1 MDLTTILVWI
11 VVGGVAGL
19 LASLLVR
26 GTGLG
31 LVGDI
36 VVGIVG
42 AFLGGFILSLFG
54 QPGVTGLNVSSLVV
68 AFVGA
73 VILLLIV
80 RVVSQGRRRSTSG
93 S

>member
-1 MDLTTILVWI
+1 MNLTAILVWI
-11 VVGGVAGL
+11 IVGGVAGL

-42 AFLGGFILSLFG
+42 AFLGGFIYSLFG
-54 QPGVTGLNVSSLVV
+54 HAGVTGFNLYSLVV
-68 AFVGA
+68 AFIGA
-73 VILLLIV
+73 VVLLLIG
-80 RVVSQGRRRSTSG
+80 RLLFGSRRRTSQQ
-93 S
+93 

>member
-1 MDLTTILVWI
+1 MDLTAILVWI

-42 AFLGGFILSLFG
+42 AFLGGFIYSLFG
-54 QPGVTGLNVSSLVV
+54 HAGVTGFNLYSLVV
-68 AFVGA
+68 AFIGA
-73 VILLLIV
+73 VVLLLIG
-80 RVVSQGRRRSTSG
+80 RLLFGSRRRTSQQ
-93 S
+93 

>member
-1 MDLTTILVWI
+1 MDLTAILVWI

-36 VVGIVG
+36 LVGIVG
-42 AFLGGFILSLFG
+42 AFLGGFIFG
-54 QPGVTGLNVSSLVV
+54 LMGQAGVTGFNLYSLVV

-73 VILLLIV
+73 VVLLVIV
-80 RVVSQGRRRSTSG
+80 RLLFGGRRRMNHS
-93 S
+93 

>member
-11 VVGGVAGL
+11 IVGGVAGL

-42 AFLGGFILSLFG
+42 GFLGGFIFNLLG
-54 QPGVTGLNVSSLVV
+54 LAGVTGFNLYSVVV

-73 VILLLIV
+73 VVLLVIARLLF
-80 RVVSQGRRRSTSG
+80 GNRRRSTAS
-93 S
+93 

>member
-11 VVGGVAGL
+11 IVGGVAGL

-31 LVGDI
+31 LIGDI

-42 AFLGGFILSLFG
+42 AFLGGFIFNLLG
-54 QPGVTGLNVSSLVV
+54 YAGVTGFNLYSVVV

-73 VILLLIV
+73 VVLLLV
-80 RVVSQGRRRSTSG
+80 ARLLFGSRRRVNES
-93 S
+93 

>member
-1 MDLTTILVWI
+1 MDLSVILVWI

-36 VVGIVG
+36 LAGIVG
-42 AFLGGFILSLFG
+42 AFLGGLLFNALG
-54 QPGVTGLNVSSLVV
+54 HAGITGFNLYSLVV
-68 AFVGA
+68 AFIGA
-73 VILLLIV
+73 VVLLVIV
-80 RVVSQGRRRSTSG
+80 RLLFGSRRRLHQS
-93 S
+93 